1 MRASRTRHQSGRDTT
16 TVAATRGARARRRA
30 TMARDDD
37 DDDDARASI
46 ARAKAALDA
55 LARGELRARA
65 TATARG
71 ARAVA
76 HFAKTRT
83 RGGGDAS
90 GATTR
95 TRDDGA
101 RDGGEGIA
109 PRALVCV
116 FERPRR
122 ARDER
127 DGSESES
134 ESERETAETTAGAAY
149 GTRVEIRRWT
159 RDSNVGG
166 GSDGDRDD
174 DAMDGD
180 GTMDSDSE
188 DAYGGYS
195 SSSSEDVVKRMKRL
209 RTRPLGTC
217 ERIALTDD
225 DKPHVG
231 SIRAFRAS
239 ADGKWFI
246 TAGDDKLVKLW
257 SVDGWRCART
267 ICGSKKISSACF
279 TPDSKHFI
287 FADKFGEV
295 HACEIGSDKE
305 PVLMLGHCST
315 IITDVEC
322 VEGGDRGYLLTAD
335 REHKTRVS
343 VLPKPEDRTRFSGS
357 APEIQSFCYGH
368 SAYVSCV
375 RPIVQPARKKKTWKS
390 TKDVFLTGGGDASVR
405 MWDATTGKETD
416 PHGAIEFHRGE
427 ICDIATR
434 AEGTHVAVAIENKK
448 ALAVVHL
455 TEFRG
460 VPKLFLV
467 GFGPEWTESP
477 QSIKFDR
484 NMVLWGTGVRAN
496 EDGSNTAV
504 IMREGTVVDGL
515 ELTLS
520 AEESS
525 GTTRN
530 AQLRKRE
537 ITDQE
542 RHERKKNR
550 KDMQLKAANVEK
562 K

>member
-1 MRASRTRHQSGRDTT
+1 
-16 TVAATRGARARRRA
+16 
-30 TMARDDD
+30 MARDAPA
-37 DDDDARASI
+37 DAAAI
-46 ARAKAALDA
+46 AEARKALDA

-65 TATARG
+65 TRTPRG
-71 ARAVA
+71 ARAVE
-76 HFAKTRT
+76 HFEKRRRT
-83 RGGGDAS
+83 DGRGGDAR
-90 GATTR
+90 ATT
-95 TRDDGA
+95 TTTTGEGA
-101 RDGGEGIA
+101 RDGRETIA
-109 PRALVCV
+109 PRALMCV

-122 ARDER
+122 DGEGW

-134 ESERETAETTAGAAY
+134 ERERERETVETTAGVAY

-159 RDSNVGG
+159 RDSNDEEAKAR
-166 GSDGDRDD
+166 DGDEARDD
-174 DAMDGD
+174 EANDGD

-231 SIRAFRAS
+231 NIRAFRVS
-239 ADGKWFI
+239 ADGNWFI

-368 SAYVSCV
+368 SEYVSCV

-416 PHGAIEFHRGE
+416 PHGALEFHWGE

-484 NMVLWGTGVRAN
+484 NMVLWGAGVRAN

-520 AEESS
+520 AEDSS
-525 GTTRN
+525 GTTLY

-542 RHERKKNR
+542 RNERKKNR
-550 KDMQLKAANVEK
+550 KDIQLKAANLEK

>member
-1 MRASRTRHQSGRDTT
+1 
-16 TVAATRGARARRRA
+16 
-30 TMARDDD
+30 
-37 DDDDARASI
+37 
-46 ARAKAALDA
+46 
-55 LARGELRARA
+55 
-65 TATARG
+65 
-71 ARAVA
+71 VA

-166 GSDGDRDD
+166 VGDGDRDD

>member
-1 MRASRTRHQSGRDTT
+1 
-16 TVAATRGARARRRA
+16 
-30 TMARDDD
+30 MARDAPE
-37 DDDDARASI
+37 DAAAI
-46 ARAKAALDA
+46 AEAREALDA

-65 TATARG
+65 TRTPRG
-71 ARAVA
+71 ARAVE
-76 HFAKTRT
+76 HFEKRRRT
-83 RGGGDAS
+83 DGRGGDAR
-90 GATTR
+90 ATT
-95 TRDDGA
+95 TTTTGEGA
-101 RDGGEGIA
+101 RDGRETIA
-109 PRALVCV
+109 PRALMCV

-122 ARDER
+122 DGEGW

-134 ESERETAETTAGAAY
+134 ERERETVETTAGVAY

-159 RDSNVGG
+159 RDSNDEEAKAR
-166 GSDGDRDD
+166 DGDEARDD
-174 DAMDGD
+174 EANDGD

-231 SIRAFRAS
+231 NIRAFRVS
-239 ADGKWFI
+239 ADGNWFI

-368 SAYVSCV
+368 SEYVSCV

-416 PHGAIEFHRGE
+416 PHGALEFHWGE

-484 NMVLWGTGVRAN
+484 NMVLWGAGVRAN

-520 AEESS
+520 AEDSS
-525 GTTRN
+525 GTTLY

-542 RHERKKNR
+542 RNERKKNR
-550 KDMQLKAANVEK
+550 KDMQLKAANLEK

>member
-1 MRASRTRHQSGRDTT
+1 MRVRTT
-16 TVAATRGARARRRA
+16 ATRAGRTGRERERERERE
-30 TMARDDD
+30 RDGGDD
-37 DDDDARASI
+37 GGRGVRDASGNSTVDARFE
-46 ARAKAALDA
+46 R
-55 LARGELRARA
+55 
-65 TATARG
+65 
-71 ARAVA
+71 
-76 HFAKTRT
+76 
-83 RGGGDAS
+83 RGGG
-90 GATTR
+90 
-95 TRDDGA
+95 
-101 RDGGEGIA
+101 
-109 PRALVCV
+109 
-116 FERPRR
+116 
-122 ARDER
+122 
-127 DGSESES
+127 
-134 ESERETAETTAGAAY
+134 
-149 GTRVEIRRWT
+149 
-159 RDSNVGG
+159 
-166 GSDGDRDD
+166 DGDRDD

-195 SSSSEDVVKRMKRL
+195 SSSSEDVVERMKRL